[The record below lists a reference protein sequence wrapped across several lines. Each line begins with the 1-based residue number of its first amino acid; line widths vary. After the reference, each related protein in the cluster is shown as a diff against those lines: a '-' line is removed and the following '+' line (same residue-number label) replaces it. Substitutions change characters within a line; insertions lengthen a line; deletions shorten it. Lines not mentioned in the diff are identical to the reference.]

1 MTTSIDPKI
10 KLEGSELK
18 SKVDELIKAG
28 QGFSSCCKATGYV
41 NTTQT
46 GTQIPAAS
54 QFSRALLESLG
65 YAFPTGRSGGGG
77 GRSRDYK
84 LNVMGGGNSIISKGY
99 LREAGLNPGDEMKI
113 TIDDDG
119 TITLELEPQASSG
132 GGAPVMEITREE
144 SRSDADWE
152 GNGQI
157 SF

>member
-1 MTTSIDPKI
+1 MTTSIAPKT
-10 KLEGSELK
+10 KLEGAELK
-18 SKVDELIKAG
+18 AKVDELVKAG
-28 QGFSSCCKATGYV
+28 QGFSACCKETGYV

-46 GTQIPAAS
+46 GTKIPAAS
-54 QFSRALLESLG
+54 QFSRALLESVG
-65 YAFPTGRSGGGG
+65 YAFPSGRSGGGG

-119 TITLELEPQASSG
+119 TITLELDTPASSG
-132 GGAPVMEITREE
+132 GGAPVMEVTREP
-144 SRSDADWE
+144 SFSDTDWE